1 MTLAHEYQLGPL
13 VIVTI
18 TMALAHFQMLP
29 RWDPPPALL
38 RTTT

>member
-1 MTLAHEYQLGPL
+1 MTLAHECQLGPL

-18 TMALAHFQMLP
+18 TMALAQFQMLP
-29 RWDPPPALL
+29 RWDPPALL